1 MADVESDAGERG
13 STGCTGLVFSQIQLS
28 HGVRIQLRD
37 YSLHHRKITE
47 GKKVRGL
54 MILEVLE
61 MNGLVTKSTQSKDVV
76 ILGGTC
82 EQLCT

>member
-1 MADVESDAGERG
+1 MWRGRGGWGGRASSVADVESDAGERG

-47 GKKVRGL
+47 G
-54 MILEVLE
+54 E
-61 MNGLVTKSTQSKDVV
+61 KSEKTDDF
-76 ILGGTC
+76 
-82 EQLCT
+82 